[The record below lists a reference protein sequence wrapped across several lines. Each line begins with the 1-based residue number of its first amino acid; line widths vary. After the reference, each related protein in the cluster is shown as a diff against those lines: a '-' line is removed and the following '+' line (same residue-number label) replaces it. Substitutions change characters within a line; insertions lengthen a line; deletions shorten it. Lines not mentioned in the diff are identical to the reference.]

1 MNYDFSRHKPKG
13 MTNRVYEIALQ
24 TGGSTYPEVNTEKLQ
39 RFAEKIIE
47 ECAYIAEQ
55 DTSYP
60 YQTFGDKI
68 RSHFGLKDF
77 L

>member
-13 MTNRVYEIALQ
+13 MTNRVYEIALK
-24 TGGSTYPEVNTEKLQ
+24 TGGSTYPEVNSERLQ
-39 RFAEKIIE
+39 YFAENIIE
-47 ECAYIAEQ
+47 ECAKLAEE

-60 YQTFGDKI
+60 YKTFGDKI

-77 L
+77 I